1 MEGRLKFTGFWM
13 AAVLVVITS
22 ACYYDNVEDLYP
34 NGCNTTD
41 VTYSEDVVSI
51 LQSNCLSCHN
61 DLSEQGGVNLD
72 GYDNLIPYVEDG
84 SFMGSIR
91 HEEGWEPMPLT
102 GGMISSCSIDKLQA
116 WIDAGALN
124 N

>member
-1 MEGRLKFTGFWM
+1 MKGTVKQVGMMILVFT
-13 AAVLVVITS
+13 ALIVS
-22 ACYYDNVEDLYP
+22 SCYYDNVEDLYP
-34 NGCNTTD
+34 NGCNTSD
-41 VTYSEDVVSI
+41 VTYSRDVVSI